1 MKSSGRALVPA
12 GLPVVP
18 VARRLRPV
26 DGTAFLPAALEIIE
40 TPPSPIG
47 RAIALTLVA
56 AFCAALAWASLGKV
70 DMIASAQGKIIP
82 SGRSKIVQPFE
93 IGVVRAIHVKDGEV
107 VKAGDVL
114 IELDPTISDAEL
126 RHLQSDLVSAQLDV
140 ARLRAALTDGDPI
153 TAFHPPD
160 GAPEGLLATQRQLL
174 IDQTS
179 EQRAKLAALD
189 RQRAQRE
196 AEKAT
201 YAATIAK
208 IEAMIPILQ
217 ERTDIRKYLMQR
229 EIGSK
234 VIYLENLTQLVEQ
247 QKELGVQQSH
257 LQEAEAALA
266 AVIQTREQAVEE
278 YRRTRLGELATAEA
292 KAAGLAQDVVKAS
305 EKSRLQVLRAPVDG
319 TVEQLA
325 VHTIGGVVTP
335 AQALLEVVP
344 LDSRLEIEAM
354 VPNHDV
360 GFVRA
365 GQEAKIKVDTFSFT
379 KYGLLHGTVL
389 NVSANSIDRNKAVT
403 EIGNNNKN
411 NPGNSDSASEPPG
424 HELVYAAHVS
434 LDRTA
439 MEVDGKNVPLSPGMA
454 VTVEIKTGAQRV
466 ITYLL
471 SPLMRYK
478 QESLRER

>member
-1 MKSSGRALVPA
+1 MKSSGRALTTVRSTVP
-12 GLPVVP
+12 G
-18 VARRLRPV
+18 ARQLRPV
-26 DGTAFLPAALEIIE
+26 DGLAFLPAALEIVE

-47 RAIALTLVA
+47 RAISLTLIA
-56 AFCAALAWASLGKV
+56 AFCLALAWASLGSV
-70 DMIASAQGKIIP
+70 DLIASAQGKIVP
-82 SGRSKIVQPFE
+82 SGRTKTVQPFE
-93 IGVVRAIHVKDGEV
+93 IGVVRAIHVKDGQT
-107 VKAGDVL
+107 VKAGDAL

-126 RHLQSDLVSAQLDV
+126 GHLQADLVAQQLDV
-140 ARLRAALTDGDPI
+140 ARLRAALVEDRDPLA
-153 TAFHPPD
+153 AFHPPE
-160 GAPEGLLATQRQLL
+160 GAPEGLVATNRQLL
-174 IDQTS
+174 VDQTA

-196 AEKAT
+196 AERAT

-247 QKELGVQQSH
+247 QKELAVQQSH

-266 AVIQTREQAVEE
+266 AIIQTRAQAVAE

-305 EKSRLQVLRAPVDG
+305 EKSRLQILRAPVDG
-319 TVEQLA
+319 TVQQLA
-325 VHTIGGVVTP
+325 IHTVGGVVTP

-344 LDSRLEIEAM
+344 ADSRLEIEAM
-354 VPNHDV
+354 VSNSDV
-360 GFVRA
+360 GFVRE
-365 GQEAKIKVDTFSFT
+365 GQEAEIKVDTFSFT

-389 NVSANSIDRNKAVT
+389 DVSKDSVDRNKPPSDPK
-403 EIGNNNKN
+403 NK
-411 NPGNSDSASEPPG
+411 PKTDSASEPSG
-424 HELVYAAHVS
+424 HELVYPAHVS

-439 MEVDGKNVPLSPGMA
+439 MDVDGKDVELSPGMA

-466 ITYLL
+466 ITYLM
-471 SPLMRYK
+471 SPLMRFK
-478 QESLRER
+478 QEALRER

>member
-1 MKSSGRALVPA
+1 MPRFTACNRGSMKSPGRALPPA
-12 GLPVVP
+12 VLPAAP
-18 VARRLRPV
+18 LARRLRPS
-26 DGTAFLPAALEIIE
+26 DGATFLPAALEIIE

-47 RAIALTLVA
+47 RAIALTLIA
-56 AFCAALAWASLGKV
+56 AFFAALTWASLGKV
-70 DMIASAQGKIIP
+70 DMIASAQGKIVP

-93 IGVVRAIHVKDGEV
+93 IGVVRSILVKDGQE
-107 VKAGDVL
+107 VKAGEVL

-126 RHLQSDLVSAQLDV
+126 RHLESDLVSAQLDV
-140 ARLRAALTDGDPI
+140 ARLRAALADGDPLA
-153 TAFHPPD
+153 AFHPPD

-196 AEKAT
+196 AERAT

-208 IEAMIPILQ
+208 IDAMIPILQ

-266 AVIQTREQAVEE
+266 AVIQTREQAVGE

-319 TVEQLA
+319 TVQQLA

-335 AQALLEVVP
+335 AQDLSEVLRP
-344 LDSRLEIEAM
+344 DGR
-354 VPNHDV
+354 
-360 GFVRA
+360 
-365 GQEAKIKVDTFSFT
+365 
-379 KYGLLHGTVL
+379 
-389 NVSANSIDRNKAVT
+389 
-403 EIGNNNKN
+403 
-411 NPGNSDSASEPPG
+411 PG
-424 HELVYAAHVS
+424 
-434 LDRTA
+434 
-439 MEVDGKNVPLSPGMA
+439 
-454 VTVEIKTGAQRV
+454 
-466 ITYLL
+466 
-471 SPLMRYK
+471 
-478 QESLRER
+478 

>member
-1 MKSSGRALVPA
+1 M
-12 GLPVVP
+12 
-18 VARRLRPV
+18 
-26 DGTAFLPAALEIIE
+26 AFLPAALEIVE

-47 RAIALTLVA
+47 RAIALTLFA
-56 AFCAALAWASLGKV
+56 AFCAALAWVSIGKV

-82 SGRSKIVQPFE
+82 TGRSKIVQPFE
-93 IGVVRAIHVKDGEV
+93 IGVVRAIHVRDGQT

-140 ARLRAALTDGDPI
+140 ARLRASLADGDPLA
-153 TAFHPPD
+153 AFHPPE

-196 AEKAT
+196 ADRAT

-208 IEAMIPILQ
+208 TEALIPILQ
-217 ERTDIRKYLMQR
+217 QRVDIRKYLMER
-229 EIGSK
+229 EVGSK

-266 AVIQTREQAVEE
+266 AVIAQREQAVEE

-292 KAAGLAQDVVKAS
+292 KASGLAQDVVKAS
-305 EKSRLQVLRAPVDG
+305 EKSRLQILRAPVDG

-335 AQALLEVVP
+335 AQALLEIVP
-344 LDSRLEIEAM
+344 LDSLLEIEAM
-354 VPNHDV
+354 VQNRDV

-365 GQEAKIKVDTFSFT
+365 GQDAEIKVDTFSFT

-403 EIGNNNKN
+403 EIGNNNKS
-411 NPGNSDSASEPPG
+411 NPGNSDSASEPSG

-439 MEVDGKNVPLSPGMA
+439 MEVDGRNVPLSPGMA
-454 VTVEIKTGAQRV
+454 VTAEIKTGEQRV

>member
-1 MKSSGRALVPA
+1 MKSSGEALAALPAVPA
-12 GLPVVP
+12 
-18 VARRLRPV
+18 ARRLRPA
-26 DGTAFLPAALEIIE
+26 DGMAFLPAALEVVE

-47 RAIALTLVA
+47 RAIALTLIA

-82 SGRSKIVQPFE
+82 TGRSKIVQPFE
-93 IGVVRAIHVKDGEV
+93 TGVVRTIHVIDGQT

-114 IELDPTISDAEL
+114 IELDPTINDAEL
-126 RHLQSDLVSAQLDV
+126 GHLASDLMASRLDV
-140 ARLRAALTDGDPI
+140 ARLRAALADDDPL
-153 TAFHPPD
+153 AVFQPPD
-160 GAPEGLLATQRQLL
+160 GAPSGLLATERQLL
-174 IDQTS
+174 LDQTG

-189 RQRAQRE
+189 RQRAQRA
-196 AEKAT
+196 AELAT

-208 IEAMIPILQ
+208 IEALIPILQ
-217 ERTDIRKYLMQR
+217 ERVDIRKYLMER
-229 EIGSK
+229 ETGSK
-234 VIYLENLTQLVEQ
+234 VIYLENMSQLVEQ
-247 QKELGVQQSH
+247 QKELVVQRSH

-266 AVIQTREQAVEE
+266 AVIETRQQAVEE

-305 EKSRLQVLRAPVDG
+305 EKSRLQILRAPVDG

-344 LDSRLEIEAM
+344 LDSRIEIEAM
-354 VPNHDV
+354 VQNRDV

-365 GQEAKIKVDTFSFT
+365 GQPAEIKVDTFSFT
-379 KYGLLHGTVL
+379 KYGLMHGTVL
-389 NVSANSIDRNKAVT
+389 NVSADSIDRSKPSFDAGNKT
-403 EIGNNNKN
+403 GSRGN
-411 NPGNSDSASEPPG
+411 DSASEPQG
-424 HELVYAAHVS
+424 RELVYAAHIS

-439 MEVDGKNVPLSPGMA
+439 MAVDGKDEPLSPGMA

-466 ITYLL
+466 ITYLM
-471 SPLMRYK
+471 SPLLRFTHD
-478 QESLRER
+478 SLHER